1 MFGKKKRPEGE
12 KTEIH
17 GIASRL
23 DRGESVVLWVRQSRI
38 KPGGAAIINP
48 NSLYCTEKR
57 IIIRNP
63 VRMGLGGHSGECFY
77 HQITNMRPEKGTFP
91 ASLIFYI
98 PGMTEIPKSD
108 RGMLVWGRES
118 HGTMDAI
125 PKKTAEEMYDYI
137 RERLDEAKKAAG
149 EPPGERPRAAE
160 DPLAV
165 LRMRPV
171 KGEITKGEVDGL
183 KKAVGG
189 QGTRRA
195 RMCRACPRLIGIL
208 AWMP

>member
-1 MFGKKKRPEGE
+1 MFGKKEESEGE

-17 GIASRL
+17 SNASRL

-38 KPGGAAIINP
+38 KPGGASLINP
-48 NSLYCTEKR
+48 NSLYCMEKR
-57 IIIRNP
+57 IIIRNS
-63 VRMGLGGHSGECFY
+63 VRMGLGEHSGECFY
-77 HQITNMRPEKGTFP
+77 HQITNVRPERGMFP
-91 ASLIFYI
+91 ASLFYI

-108 RGMLVWGRES
+108 RGMLVWGRAS

-125 PKKTAEEMYDYI
+125 PKKTAEKMHDHI
-137 RERLDEAKKAAG
+137 REKPDGAKKAAG

-160 DPLAV
+160 DPPAV
-165 LRMRPV
+165 LRMRPA

-189 QGTRRA
+189 QGTRSA